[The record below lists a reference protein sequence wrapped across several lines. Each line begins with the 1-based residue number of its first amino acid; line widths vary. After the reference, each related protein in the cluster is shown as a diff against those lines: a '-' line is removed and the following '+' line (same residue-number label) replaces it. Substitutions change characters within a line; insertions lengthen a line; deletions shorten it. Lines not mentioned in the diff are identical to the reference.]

1 MKATFSRK
9 IGLKPD
15 KLTVL
20 RWYYTKKGENFDV
33 AYIFTV
39 DRHTI
44 LVSWTG
50 IGINHIP
57 FLYTRKDQFCDMK
70 AQIRDTRFSSFLP
83 TFNFLRRISQKIRTQ
98 SALNFQDLFLT
109 CFSRCWDISVI
120 LRHRWVGWGNPK
132 FDHVV
137 KNMQIPK
144 FKWAQQRFEI
154 FFSKPYISQHL
165 EKIMVKDVW
174 NSRAYC
180 FSTFWEI
187 LRRRCVMPKNCQN
200 LEFLIS
206 PKFACKWKT
215 NKNREISGLE
225 MRGCHLEKFEQN
237 KICDPFWYSTPL
249 RSFS

>member
-83 TFNFLRRISQKIRTQ
+83 TFNFLRRISQKVRTQ
-98 SALNFQDLFLT
+98 SAWDFHDLLFT
-109 CFSRCWDISVI
+109 CFSRN
-120 LRHRWVGWGNPK
+120 WVMRDRK
-132 FDHVV
+132 FDYVV

-174 NSRAYC
+174 NSRTCC
-180 FSTFWEI
+180 FPTFGEI
-187 LRRRCVMPKNCQN
+187 LRRRCVTRKNCQN
-200 LEFLIS
+200 WEFPIS
-206 PKFACKWKT
+206 SKFSRKWKT
-215 NKNREISGLE
+215 NKNREISVLCITNRNVGLSSRE
-225 MRGCHLEKFEQN
+225 VWAK
-237 KICDPFWYSTPL
+237 
-249 RSFS
+249 